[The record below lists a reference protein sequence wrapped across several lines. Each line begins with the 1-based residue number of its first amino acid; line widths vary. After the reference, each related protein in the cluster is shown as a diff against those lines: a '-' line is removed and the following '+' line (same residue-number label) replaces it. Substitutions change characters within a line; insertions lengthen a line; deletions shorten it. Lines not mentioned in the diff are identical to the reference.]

1 MPSVITSDQHCTG
14 GSSQCEEKEV
24 NRIQEVR
31 KKEKLYLSAEDMILY
46 IENLIHKNLEVPY
59 KFIDIAKY

>member
-1 MPSVITSDQHCTG
+1 MEPFREVT
-14 GSSQCEEKEV
+14 EEKEV